1 MEEAAEALETKL
13 NLNCLKILNIYYTK
27 QVFIKQI
34 FNLFLKRL
42 NNITESEILQEQ
54 FYLHYTVI

>member
-13 NLNCLKILNIYYTK
+13 NLNCLKILKIYYTK

-42 NNITESEILQEQ
+42 NNIAENETLQEQ

>member
-13 NLNCLKILNIYYTK
+13 NLNCLKICKKYYTK
-27 QVFIKQI
+27 QVLIKQY

-42 NNITESEILQEQ
+42 NNRTKIKTLQ
-54 FYLHYTVI
+54 